1 MKKFVL
7 VIFLVGFCK
16 VFGSFEFDILGQL
29 TASTG
34 INITKPGENSLM
46 PDVKGTTSAIFGAS
60 LQIGNQYP
68 VNRRLKLD
76 KPMEAPIMN
85 SMSIENQDS
94 PKELKAVSVLFDL
107 KIEQETIALVGT
119 SGLDLTIGRT
129 STTPPDK
136 NMYKMSGLNLGAGI
150 ATKFIIGKVNSLVPR
165 DTILG
170 FGVGVKVLVNLI
182 NVQATILSIP
192 PIFTPYIDFFAEQ
205 RFFVARKFALVGG
218 INIGVDIMI
227 PRHDL
232 YTLFNNLKF
241 YEVYPSFNIGVSL
254 GMHFGN

>member
-34 INITKPGENSLM
+34 INITKPGETSIM

-60 LQIGNQYP
+60 LQIGNQYA

-85 SMSIENQDS
+85 SMSIEKQDS

-107 KIEQETIALVGT
+107 RIEQETIALVGT
-119 SGLDLTIGRT
+119 GGLDLTTMRNDP
-129 STTPPDK
+129 TPPEK

-150 ATKFIIGKVNSLVPR
+150 TTKFIIGKVNSLVPR
-165 DTILG
+165 DTVLG

-182 NVQATILSIP
+182 GVKATILGIP
-192 PIFTPYIDFFAEQ
+192 PIFTPYLDFFAEQ

-218 INIGVDIMI
+218 INIGVDVMI
-227 PRHDL
+227 PRREL
-232 YTLFNNLKF
+232 YTLFDNLNF
-241 YEVYPSFNIGVSL
+241 FGVYPSFNIGVSL
-254 GMHFGN
+254 GLHFGN

>member
-1 MKKFVL
+1 MKKFVC
-7 VIFLVGFCK
+7 VIFLVGFCN
-16 VFGSFEFDILGQL
+16 VFASFEFDILGQL

-34 INITKPGENSLM
+34 ITIEDVNKVQAGKMVS
-46 PDVKGTTSAIFGAS
+46 VKGTTSAIFGAS

-68 VNRRLKLD
+68 INKRLNPD

-85 SMSIENQDS
+85 SMSIENQNS
-94 PKELKAVSVLFDL
+94 PKELKAVSVLLDI
-107 KIEQETIALVGT
+107 KIEQETIAIVENSSL
-119 SGLDLTIGRT
+119 GLTNK
-129 STTPPDK
+129 STLNA

-150 ATKFIIGKVNSLVPR
+150 TTKFIIGKVNSLVPR

-170 FGVGVKVLVNLI
+170 FSLGAKVLVNLI
-182 NVQATILSIP
+182 EVNATVLGIP

-218 INIGVDIMI
+218 INIGVDIML
-227 PRHDL
+227 PKHDL
-232 YTLFNNLKF
+232 INLFDKLGLMK
-241 YEVYPSFNIGVSL
+241 VYPSFNIGVSL

>member
-34 INITKPGENSLM
+34 LTIKPTDAIPSVN
-46 PDVKGTTSAIFGAS
+46 GTTSAIFGAS
-60 LQIGNQYP
+60 LQIGNQYT

-85 SMSIENQDS
+85 SMNIKNQDS

-107 KIEQETIALVGT
+107 KIEQETIALVQTG
-119 SGLDLTIGRT
+119 GFDL
-129 STTPPDK
+129 SSPSA
-136 NMYKMSGLNLGAGI
+136 NMYKMSGVNLGAGI
-150 ATKFIIGKVNSLVPR
+150 TTKFIIGRVNSLVPR

-170 FGVGVKVLVNLI
+170 FSLGAKFLVNLI
-182 NVQATILSIP
+182 GVNVNLLSIP
-192 PIFTPYIDFFAEQ
+192 PVITPYLDFFVEQ

-218 INIGVDIMI
+218 INIGADVMI
-227 PRHDL
+227 IQNVEL
-232 YTLFNNLKF
+232 SKF
-241 YEVYPSFNIGVSL
+241 VTNVTGAYPFYPSLNIGVSL
-254 GMHFGN
+254 GLHFGN